1 MNGRSAEELA
11 AMAEEAAKHAAPLCL
26 GLIQYP
32 PRICWM
38 AARVELDP
46 DLATVDAL
54 VALAVVS
61 DDVDFRSQPNSGRWC
76 EAAGVCMESTSYW
89 TLFTD

>member
-11 AMAEEAAKHAAPLCL
+11 AMAEEAAKHAAPLCP
-26 GLIQYP
+26 GLTQYP
-32 PRICWM
+32 ARICWM

-61 DDVDFRSQPNSGRWC
+61 GDVDFRSQPSSGRWC
-76 EAAGVCMESTSYW
+76 AAADACMGSTCYW